1 VWEGDRPSRSFVLL
15 EGFGCTYKLTGDMPD
30 LQSLH
35 LKVLDNSLGTITPCQ
50 VGFIQHETLLDL
62 CHRQPRIAAALWRET
77 LIDASIFREWILNVG
92 RREAR
97 SRMAHVLCELIV
109 RLRAVGL
116 AQDHRCKLPIT
127 QVEMA
132 DALGLSAVHV
142 NRVLQEL
149 RGDGLIRLDGGTL
162 TVLDWESLRQVADF
176 DPAYLHLQRSQAA
189 A

>member
-1 VWEGDRPSRSFVLL
+1 
-15 EGFGCTYKLTGDMPD
+15 
-30 LQSLH
+30 
-35 LKVLDNSLGTITPCQ
+35 
-50 VGFIQHETLLDL
+50 
-62 CHRQPRIAAALWRET
+62 
-77 LIDASIFREWILNVG
+77 
-92 RREAR
+92 
-97 SRMAHVLCELIV
+97 MAHVLCELIV
-109 RLRAVGL
+109 RLQAVGL
-116 AQDHRCKLPIT
+116 AQYHRCKLPIT